1 MYLYTCI
8 CVYIYIYNYYFF
20 FPVGSVLWEK
30 KAFLRL
36 PSHGRQGMDSS
47 SRMENYFVSME
58 MEKKNPTAITYPPRT
73 GMKDVRKTRV

>member
-1 MYLYTCI
+1 MYLC
-8 CVYIYIYNYYFF
+8 IYIFIIIFF
-20 FPVGSVLWEK
+20 FPVGSVLWEM

-47 SRMENYFVSME
+47 SRMENYFVPME
-58 MEKKNPTAITYPPRT
+58 MEKKNPTAIIYPPRT